1 MVIKISYTE
10 EELIQALRKRN
21 GMALNYLY
29 DQYSAALN
37 GVILRIVGNETIA
50 QEVLQDT
57 LVKVWNR
64 IEQYDSKKGKLFT
77 WMLNIARNQAID
89 KTRSREFKQNQ
100 KSESIE
106 SVVYENRADSSNF
119 NTNDFIGIP
128 EVIRQLPEEQQYVLN
143 EIYFKGYSH
152 AELAD
157 ESGIPLGTIKT
168 RVRNALKKLRLVLA
182 ERE

>member
-1 MVIKISYTE
+1 MVLKISYTE
-10 EELIQALRKRN
+10 LELIQALRKRN

-29 DQYSAALN
+29 DHYSAALN
-37 GVILRIVGNETIA
+37 GVIIRIVGDETIA

-57 LVKVWNR
+57 LVKVWDR

-89 KTRSREFKQNQ
+89 KTRGREFKQKQ
-100 KSESIE
+100 KSDSID
-106 SVVYENRADSSNF
+106 SNVYENRTDTSNF
-119 NTNDFIGIP
+119 NSSDFIGVP
-128 EVIRQLPEEQQYVLN
+128 EVIKQLPEEQQYVLN
-143 EIYFKGYSH
+143 EVYFKGYSH
-152 AELAD
+152 AELAE

-168 RVRNALKKLRLVLA
+168 RIRNALKKLRFVLA

>member
-10 EELIQALRKRN
+10 SELIQALRKRN

-29 DQYSAALN
+29 DHYSAALN
-37 GVILRIVGNETIA
+37 GVIIRIVGEETVA

-57 LVKVWNR
+57 LFKIWNR

-89 KTRSREFKQNQ
+89 KTRSKEFKQRQ
-100 KSESIE
+100 KSDSMD
-106 SVVYENRADSSNF
+106 SVVYESRTDSSNF
-119 NTNDFIGIP
+119 TKNDFIGVP
-128 EVIRQLPEEQQYVLN
+128 EVIKQLPEELQYVLN
-143 EIYFKGYSH
+143 EIYFRGYSH
-152 AELAD
+152 AELAE

-168 RVRNALKKLRLVLA
+168 RVRNALKKLRVVLT